1 MPAVRDFLFYH
12 SSSTKLIPNSGE
24 NPNRVYSQTRMDAQ
38 WNFRN
43 AYNEATKIKANQDA
57 FCEKVEDDEGWTS
70 ICEQDKVPES
80 LELES
85 LVDVLRGK
93 VKVRYAVFGL

>member
-1 MPAVRDFLFYH
+1 
-12 SSSTKLIPNSGE
+12 
-24 NPNRVYSQTRMDAQ
+24 MDAQ

-43 AYNEATKIKANQDA
+43 AYNEATKIKQNQDA
-57 FCEKVEDDEGWTS
+57 FCEKVEDDDEWTS

-93 VKVRYAVFGL
+93 VKVSVLQHFFF